1 MLGGGETVAMGLLF
15 GNRGVDMALNANE
28 QERKARRLTA
38 RDIVF
43 LHRGSLSL
51 EVRDVRLETELE
63 DAKKRIKELKKR
75 AKDKMNGLILNA
87 EEGSD
92 VL

>member
-1 MLGGGETVAMGLLF
+1 MGLLF
-15 GNRGVDMALNANE
+15 GNMGVDMALNANE

-38 RDIVF
+38 RDIVI
-43 LHRGSLSL
+43 LHRGALNL

-63 DAKKRIKELKKR
+63 DAEKRIKKLKKR
-75 AKDKMNGLILNA
+75 ARDNMNGLILNA